1 MSATTT
7 LYDEVAEN
15 NKWMTRQ
22 DLSSLVALLHQFY
35 QQAGNK
41 LERDAAFYLAQRA
54 SLQLMEQSEFL
65 IDQLLKA

>member
-54 SLQLMEQSEFL
+54 FL
-65 IDQLLKA
+65 